1 MIIAENQKTLFQPAN
16 QPEKS
21 FRQKKGFREPGFIRT
36 SLCYKY
42 FTLIELLVVIAI
54 IAILASMLLPALQKA
69 RIKALTTSCS
79 SNLRQ
84 TGVGVQMYSDE
95 FNGFYPGRSPS
106 KLYWA
111 YVLGPKKLNYVTY
124 GVTICP
130 AFPPSIRTVNF
141 DFFHYLTYAQL
152 CIYDPDNVTNEL
164 NSLQTQRL
172 YNVAKSEVFGDSLH
186 IAPPLWVQQ
195 GGYSQ
200 GKVQYSFVRKN
211 YTSSQNTAIHMRHAL
226 KANFLWADGHVSP
239 VDANTEIV
247 KEAYYPAFKL
257 ERVAQG
263 YPVNYDAN

>member
-1 MIIAENQKTLFQPAN
+1 MTIAENHKTLSKPVVESKFA
-16 QPEKS
+16 
-21 FRQKKGFREPGFIRT
+21 RQKNVVRGGGFLGSST
-36 SLCYKY
+36 CHKY

-69 RIKALTTSCS
+69 RTKALTASCA

-84 TGVGVQMYSDE
+84 TGVGVQMYADE
-95 FNGFYPGRSPS
+95 FNGFYPGRAPS

-111 YVLGPKKLNYVTY
+111 YVLGPKRLNYVTY

-130 AFPPSIRTVNF
+130 AFPPSIRTANF

-152 CIYDPDNVTNEL
+152 SIYDPDNATNEL
-164 NSLQTQRL
+164 NVLQTQKL
-172 YNVAKSEVFGDSLH
+172 WNPTKTEVFGDSIH
-186 IAPPLWVQQ
+186 IAPPQWVKD

-200 GKVQYSFVRKN
+200 GKVQYSILRKN
-211 YTSSQNTAIHMRHAL
+211 YTSSQNTAIHLRHAL
-226 KANFLWADGHVSP
+226 KANFLWADSHVSQ
-239 VDANTEIV
+239 VDANTDIV
-247 KEAYYPAFKL
+247 KEAHYSAFKL